1 MLTIASGIS
10 GLRWVSETTQISMS
24 LLFKSASSATAAR
37 TRFLV
42 LARLQIFVNKN
53 LRTAN
58 SELDLL
64 VVGSTCLAIGT
75 RFALAMSFTGRLSAF
90 QLLVSSLLLE
100 ILTGILHRQPPR
112 DPLYLKMPN
121 NVKDWSAEGLTEHRY
136 RRRIFSKPTR
146 EYVVLLVLFTCR
158 FGLSSWSV
166 LSLIISPGPGSL
178 STSI

>member
-53 LRTAN
+53 LGTAN

-75 RFALAMSFTGRLSAF
+75 RFALAMSFTGRQSTF
-90 QLLVSSLLLE
+90 QLLVSSLLSE
-100 ILTGILHRQPPR
+100 ILTGIRCRQPPLDR
-112 DPLYLKMPN
+112 LYVKMP
-121 NVKDWSAEGLTEHRY
+121 
-136 RRRIFSKPTR
+136 
-146 EYVVLLVLFTCR
+146 
-158 FGLSSWSV
+158 SS
-166 LSLIISPGPGSL
+166 LKE
-178 STSI
+178 